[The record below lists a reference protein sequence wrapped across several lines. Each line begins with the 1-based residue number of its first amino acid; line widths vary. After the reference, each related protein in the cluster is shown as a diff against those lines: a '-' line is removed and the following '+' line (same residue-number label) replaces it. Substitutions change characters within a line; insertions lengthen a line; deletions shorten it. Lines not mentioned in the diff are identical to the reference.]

1 LINSRGGIVSMIDKI
16 NADLLAFIKGE
27 VAATA

>member
-1 LINSRGGIVSMIDKI
+1 MNSRGGIMTTIDEI

-27 VAATA
+27 VAAID